1 MSPPNGEPSPARV
14 ATLSEESNEIYPAAN
29 RGHPVAAISEPE
41 GVAYNLRRYLSIK
54 SAYAPDFSP
63 DDRTVAF
70 LSDVTGVPQAWSVNL
85 AEAGAPQQ
93 LTIDDERVGFVS
105 YAPDRE
111 RLAFGVDRGGSE
123 RFQIHMLEAGG
134 ERVVKLTDDPRVIH
148 SWGDWSPDGSSIA
161 FSSNARA
168 QEFFDIY
175 VEDVDDRSTE
185 LVYRFDG
192 NAYPVTFSPD
202 GSKILFEVN
211 HAPFDHDLFLLELDD
226 RTADLLTPHSGEA
239 AFHSATFDESGGHLY
254 CVTDKDR
261 EFSALARID
270 VSTHELEY
278 LYAEDWDVESLAAT
292 KDRRTL
298 AFTVNDG
305 GASRLM
311 VWDLPN
317 RVRKELPLP
326 PGLVGGL
333 EWSNDGSRLAFSFS
347 SSTSNSDVW
356 AFDLEK
362 RTLQGHLSRLT
373 RSSTAGISLASFV
386 EPQLVR
392 ARSFDELEVPSY
404 LYLPKERAP
413 PYSLIVMLHGGPE
426 SQFRPGFSPLIQF
439 FLRMGFGVLAP
450 NFRGSTGYGR
460 RYTHL
465 DDVKGRMDTVRDAEY
480 SLRHVLE
487 RYPIDKTK
495 VAAWG
500 GSYGGFMVLACL
512 YSDPGLWAA
521 GVDIVGISNFVTFL
535 KNTGPWRRKLRIAEY
550 GDPEKDRDFLEG
562 ISPTSNAHLIRSPLF
577 IIHGANDPRVPVGE
591 AEQIA
596 DTLKK
601 HKREVH
607 LLKFDDE
614 GHGLVKLKNR
624 IDGYSAAVGFLR
636 EHMPS

>member
-1 MSPPNGEPSPARV
+1 MAASPR
-14 ATLSEESNEIYPAAN
+14 
-29 RGHPVAAISEPE
+29 PE
-41 GVAYNLRRYLSIK
+41 DVAYSLRRYLSIK

-63 DDRTVAF
+63 DDKTVAF
-70 LSDVTGVPQAWSVNL
+70 LSDVTGVPQAWSISL
-85 AEAGAPQQ
+85 AEAGATQQ
-93 LTIDDERVGFVS
+93 LTIEDERVGFVS
-105 YAPDRE
+105 YAPDRD
-111 RLAFGVDRGGSE
+111 RLAFGIDRGGSE
-123 RFQIHMLEAGG
+123 RFQIHMLEAGAD
-134 ERVVKLTDDPRVIH
+134 RVVRLTDDPHVIH
-148 SWGDWSPDGSSIA
+148 SWGDWSPDGNSIA
-161 FSSNARA
+161 FSSNGRS

-185 LVYRFDG
+185 LVYRCDG
-192 NAYPVTFSPD
+192 NAFPVTWSPD
-202 GSKILFEVN
+202 GSKILFEVT
-211 HAPFDHDLFLLELDD
+211 HAPFDHDLFLLELEG

-239 AFHSATFDESGGHLY
+239 AFRSATFDESAEHLY
-254 CVTDKDR
+254 CITDKGR

-270 VSTHELEY
+270 VSSHEVEY
-278 LYAEDWDVESLAAT
+278 LYAEDWDIESLAAT

-305 GASRLM
+305 GASRLI

-317 RVRKELPLP
+317 QVKTEQPLP

-333 EWSNDGSRLAFSFS
+333 KWSNDGRRLAFSFS
-347 SSTSNSDVW
+347 SSTSNTDVW
-356 AFDLEK
+356 MLDFMKGTLEG
-362 RTLQGHLSRLT
+362 RLSRLT
-373 RSSTAGISLASFV
+373 RSSSSGIPLSTLV
-386 EPQLVR
+386 EPELVKT
-392 ARSFDELEVPSY
+392 RSFDELEVPSF
-404 LYLPKERAP
+404 LYLPRERGP
-413 PYSLIVMLHGGPE
+413 PYPLIVMLHGGPE

-439 FLRMGFGVLAP
+439 FLRLGFGVLAP

-465 DDVKGRMDTVRDAEY
+465 DDVRGRMDTVTDAEY
-480 SLRHVLE
+480 ALRHVLE

-521 GVDIVGISNFVTFL
+521 GVDIVGISNLVTFL

-550 GDPEKDRDFLEG
+550 GDPEKDRDFLER
-562 ISPTSNAHLIRSPLF
+562 ISPTNNAHLISSPLF
-577 IIHGANDPRVPVGE
+577 IIHGTNDPRVPVGE

-601 HKREVH
+601 QGRDVR
-607 LLKFDDE
+607 LMKFGDE

-624 IDGYSAAVGFLR
+624 IDGYSAAIEFLR
-636 EHMPS
+636 SHMSP